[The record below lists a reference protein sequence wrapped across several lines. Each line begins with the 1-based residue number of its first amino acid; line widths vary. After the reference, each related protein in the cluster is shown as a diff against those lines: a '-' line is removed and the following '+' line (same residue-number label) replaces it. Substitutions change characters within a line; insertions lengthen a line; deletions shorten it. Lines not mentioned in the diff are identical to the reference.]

1 MGRKANDMKRFF
13 AVLLCTCTLF
23 CLAGCSSYPL
33 KNRGAASV
41 TFYDEPHEEESA
53 FDQAG
58 WYGQW
63 SSLTIKYSDALTLR
77 RYVNSIRDWQDDNAV
92 GRLPFTFVGQ
102 FEVLN
107 NDHTYF
113 FTEDGTVY
121 FDHYYGRLSDKG
133 LEFLLSFREAAAE
146 AEAEK
151 QEEQQEPGE
160 LTITLYAEPMS
171 DGIVLNT
178 ETYSKALEGATLTI
192 PTAAEAEKLLG
203 IVESIPGWTDDNIVD
218 RMPFTFIGEFKLSE
232 KEHTYYFTADGTLY
246 YDHYFAELNEEDTA
260 FLLSLCEAGE

>member
-1 MGRKANDMKRFF
+1 MKRFY
-13 AVLLCTCTLF
+13 AVLLCACALIS
-23 CLAGCSSYPL
+23 LVGCGAYPL
-33 KNRGAASV
+33 KNEGAASV
-41 TFYDEPHEEESA
+41 SFYYEPMSEELA
-53 FDQAG
+53 FAEG
-58 WYGQW
+58 WNVGA
-63 SSLTIKYSDALTLR
+63 SMMLKYSDAQKLR
-77 RYVNSIRDWQDDNAV
+77 GYVNSIKDWQDDYAAN
-92 GRLPFTFVGQ
+92 RLPFTFVGQ
-102 FEVLN
+102 FSLLG
-107 NDHTYF
+107 NDFTYF
-113 FTEDGTVY
+113 FTEEGMVF
-121 FDHYYGRLSDKG
+121 FDHYLGRLSDKG
-133 LEFLLSFREAAAE
+133 IEFLLSFREAAAE

-218 RMPFTFIGEFKLSE
+218 RMAFTFIGEFKFSE

-246 YDHYFAELNEEDTA
+246 YDHYFAELDEEDTA

>member
-133 LEFLLSFREAAAE
+133 LEFLLSFKEAAAE
-146 AEAEK
+146 AKEARQEAEW
-151 QEEQQEPGE
+151 EPGD
-160 LTITLYAEPMS
+160 LLITLYAEPIQ
-171 DGIVLNT
+171 DGLVLYH
-178 ETYSKALEGATLTI
+178 ETYPEVLEGATRII
-192 PTAAEAEKLLG
+192 PSAAEEEKLLG

-218 RMPFTFIGEFKLSE
+218 RMPFTFIGEFKFSE

-246 YDHYFAELNEEDTA
+246 YDRYFAELDEEDTA

>member
-1 MGRKANDMKRFF
+1 MKRFL

-107 NDHTYF
+107 NDHQYY

-121 FDHYYGRLSDKG
+121 FDHYFGRLSDKG
-133 LEFLLSFREAAAE
+133 IEFLLSFKGAAAE

-171 DGIVLNT
+171 DGIVLNA
-178 ETYSKALEGATLTI
+178 EAYPKALEGAGRIT
-192 PTAAEAEKLLG
+192 PSKADEEKLLG
-203 IVESIPGWTDDNIVD
+203 IVESITAWNDDNIVD
-218 RMPFTFIGEFKLSE
+218 RMAFMFIGEFRFIE
-232 KEHTYYFTADGTLY
+232 KEYTYYFTADGTIY
-246 YDHYFAELNEEDTA
+246 YDHYFAELNAEDTA